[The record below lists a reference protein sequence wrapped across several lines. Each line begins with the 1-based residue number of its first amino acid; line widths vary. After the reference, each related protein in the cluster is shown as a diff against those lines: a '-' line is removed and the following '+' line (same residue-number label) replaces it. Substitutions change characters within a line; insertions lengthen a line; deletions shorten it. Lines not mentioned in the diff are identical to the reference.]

1 MLTYIKGKLSER
13 STIAGIVA
21 ILLAV
26 ALLVVPLVIPAE
38 KASLVSTNIQWL
50 IGALFIGGIG
60 GVLFPEKKA
69 PCE

>member
-1 MLTYIKGKLSER
+1 MLTYIKVKLSER

-60 GVLFPEKKA
+60 GVLFPEKRQ
-69 PCE
+69 